1 MFMKNRLHDKKAGIL
16 ILVSLI
22 IISVVEVGIRH
33 VFFRDMISTTSN
45 YAETLAVIG
54 LALTILIFTLKGKDR
69 ICYILYGAW
78 IAYFVLDQ
86 VFELPG
92 IIVSGI
98 NVLADGFDILIFVGW
113 IIRVICMSCIVV
125 LGGLLVEY
133 MNDGSIYNKIFN
145 ALCIIT
151 ILLLIFNILIPL
163 YGSITTG
170 INIGMLDVFNNLYRL
185 AMVFLFSFFT
195 YDSAK
200 KQLSKV
206 DFSK

>member
-1 MFMKNRLHDKKAGIL
+1 MKNRLHDKKAGIF
-16 ILVSLI
+16 ILVALI
-22 IISVVEVGIRH
+22 IISVAEVGIRH

-54 LALTILIFTLKGKDR
+54 LALSILIFTFTGKDR

-78 IAYFVLDQ
+78 VAYFVLDQ

-92 IIVSGI
+92 STLALIDAINQTGGHVLITVAVILRILSMICIIVI
-98 NVLADGFDILIFVGW
+98 
-113 IIRVICMSCIVV
+113 
-125 LGGLLVEY
+125 GGMLVEY
-133 MNDGSIYNKIFN
+133 MNDGTINNRIFN
-145 ALCIIT
+145 TLSGVSILMLMAYAIIAVIGFVSEGIT
-151 ILLLIFNILIPL
+151 NYILAIFNILYQI
-163 YGSITTG
+163 I
-170 INIGMLDVFNNLYRL
+170 
-185 AMVFLFSFFT
+185 MVFLFTFFA

>member
-1 MFMKNRLHDKKAGIL
+1 MKNRLHDKKAGIF

-22 IISVVEVGIRH
+22 IISVAEVGIRH

-54 LALTILIFTLKGKDR
+54 LALSILIFTFTGKDR

-78 IAYFVLDQ
+78 VAYFVLDQ

-92 IIVSGI
+92 STLALIDAINQTGGHVLITVAVILRILSMICIIVI
-98 NVLADGFDILIFVGW
+98 
-113 IIRVICMSCIVV
+113 
-125 LGGLLVEY
+125 GGMLVEY
-133 MNDGSIYNKIFN
+133 MNDGTINNRIFN
-145 ALCIIT
+145 TLSGVSILMLMAYAIIAVIGFVSEGIT
-151 ILLLIFNILIPL
+151 NYILAIFNILYQI
-163 YGSITTG
+163 I
-170 INIGMLDVFNNLYRL
+170 
-185 AMVFLFSFFT
+185 MVFLFTFFA